1 MINQWKKDKGI
12 FIKETDTEFIVVT
25 CLTFVGA
32 ENNEYMYGPT
42 LHKINKL
49 HYPISS
55 IDEITK
61 SILGNKAED
70 MSLAEKIM
78 YLSAFIGLCED
89 IEDENSERIWFT
101 FDNNRQ
107 GSDIEI
113 EEKLFSIIKELNL

>member
-1 MINQWKKDKGI
+1 MINQWNKNKGV
-12 FIKETDTEFIVVT
+12 FIKETNDEFIVVS

-42 LHKINKL
+42 LHKISKL

-55 IDEITK
+55 VDEITN
-61 SILGNKAED
+61 SIFGDKAKD

-89 IEDENSERIWFT
+89 IKDDNGERIWFT

-107 GSDIEI
+107 SSDIEI
-113 EEKLFSIIKELNL
+113 EEKLYSIINELNL

>member
-12 FIKETDTEFIVVT
+12 FIKETNNEFIVVS

-32 ENNEYMYGPT
+32 ENSEYMYGPT

-55 IDEITK
+55 IDEITN
-61 SILGNKAED
+61 SVFGDKAKD
-70 MSLAEKIM
+70 MSLGEKIM
-78 YLSAFIGLCED
+78 YLSAFIGSCED
-89 IEDENSERIWFT
+89 IEDNNGERIWFT
-101 FDNNRQ
+101 FNDNKQ

-113 EEKLFSIIKELNL
+113 EEKLLSIIKELNL